1 MFFALRSAL
10 LVINMATHFIIII
23 ISVQLPSF
31 TFSLFVFL
39 LLKWVFNKQH
49 TYVHAKSLQL
59 CPILWDPMDCSP
71 PGSSVHE
78 ILQARTLE

>member
-23 ISVQLPSF
+23 IVQLPS
-31 TFSLFVFL
+31 FSLFVFL
-39 LLKWVFNKQH
+39 FLKWVFNRQH

-59 CPILWDPMDCSP
+59 SNSLSAY
-71 PGSSVHE
+71 G
-78 ILQARTLE
+78 L